1 MKSPLYFYLMNHF
14 LKYATD
20 NTHSPATKQMPAN
33 NSPYPL
39 TNATGAKVMREIS
52 TGAMNR

>member
-1 MKSPLYFYLMNHF
+1 MNHF
-14 LKYATD
+14 LKYATASTL
-20 NTHSPATKQMPAN
+20 NPATKQMLAN